1 MNDDV
6 IIGRYQKQA
15 DPEKSR
21 AILSRFKPMLKNPK
35 HVEAIFHAVQEVYS
49 DETWENRRLLFI
61 ASVYQSYQPLSYLQS
76 KEDGKAAGKLPPGV
90 RDEMARCLSFQNPE
104 MANHFK
110 SFTESWMKPED
121 NGMTR
126 PFKVKVMAIV
136 DRFKSLSIKPEDH
149 QYQMFGT

>member
-90 RDEMARCLSFQNPE
+90 RDEMARCLEYKNPE
-104 MANHFK
+104 MCNFLK
-110 SFTESWMKPED
+110 GYTEPQMKPD
-121 NGMTR
+121 NNGVPR
-126 PFKVKVMAIV
+126 PFQAKVISVLE
-136 DRFKSLSIKPEDH
+136 RFKAFSVKAEDH
-149 QYQMFGT
+149 QFNLFGT